1 MGQRAATQTLFG
13 IVAAFLERRTWSQ
26 AELAR
31 RLATKPDTIR
41 RRLGELI
48 DAGFKLEREEDHPH
62 VYWSVPKN
70 WFPGA
75 LAFHEGEVGDLLR
88 LLARAPRG
96 PLREKVLGAAVARLR
111 NLGKAARAPEANGV
125 SSPVVAE
132 NEEEILRVVEDAM
145 NDKVVLKMRYYS
157 ASRREESWR
166 HASVHRFEYV
176 PKPHFVATCHR
187 ANALRS
193 FRLSNVLDAKLD
205 AGHVFRAASPED
217 LARFDEQSLGG
228 FHVDAVPVRC
238 AFFVR
243 DPEAAWVARNLPDD
257 RIAREPA
264 AGGAR
269 FSIDTTAPG
278 QLARFVVGLGDA
290 ARAETPELAAEVVRL
305 AEGALANAH
314 DTATRTRSS

>member
-31 RLATKPDTIR
+31 RLDTKPDTIR

-75 LAFHEGEVGDLLR
+75 LAFHEGEVADLLR

-111 NLGKAARAPEANGV
+111 NLGKTAKAPDTNGV
-125 SSPVVAE
+125 RSPGVAE

-145 NDKVVLKMRYYS
+145 NEKVVLRMRYYS

-187 ANALRS
+187 SHALRR

-205 AGHVFRAASPED
+205 AAQTFREVDADA
-217 LARFDEQSLGG
+217 LARFDAESLGA
-228 FHVDAVPVRC
+228 FHADAAPVRC

-243 DPEAAWVARNLPDD
+243 DPEAAWVGRNLPDE
-257 RIAREPA
+257 RIAQEPA
-264 AGGAR
+264 SGGAR
-269 FSIDTTAPG
+269 FSIETTATT
-278 QLARFVVGLGDA
+278 QLARFVVGLGEA
-290 ARAETPELAAEVVRL
+290 AKPETPELAAEVARL
-305 AEGALANAH
+305 AAGALANA
-314 DTATRTRSS
+314 R